1 MVGRRRHSRPVT
13 RPGAPTVPW
22 AASACLFLL
31 VLLALLPHGAHAQ
44 DSETSRESGGSNLS
58 SEVYGHVV
66 EQGGG
71 DAIGQASVLFRRL
84 VEDSVIDSVSTTTG
98 DDGAFRFERLPPGTY
113 ALVTRHLSFETRR
126 DTFRVPTSKNM
137 ELRIPLATAPVE
149 LSPLEVTVRA
159 GWLVETGFYR
169 RRDRG
174 FGRFLTPEELERRPV
189 NSLTQALKTVPG
201 VESGRICDGGFCREA
216 LRMSLS
222 AGRTAC
228 RLTYYMDGDEMHGP
242 VSPKDISVQDL
253 AAIEVYRG
261 ISETPPQFYG
271 RCGSVVMW
279 SKRSGG

>member
-13 RPGAPTVPW
+13 RPGTDSVPW
-22 AASACLFLL
+22 MALVCAPLFLA
-31 VLLALLPHGAHAQ
+31 VLSPASVLAQESRTSGA
-44 DSETSRESGGSNLS
+44 SNLS
-58 SEVYGHVV
+58 SEVYGRVV
-66 EQGGG
+66 EVDGGG
-71 DAIGQASVLFRRL
+71 AVGQANVLFRRL
-84 VEDSVIDSVSTTTG
+84 VEDSVVDSVTTTTA
-98 DDGAFRFERLPPGTY
+98 DDGTFRFEHLAPGTY
-113 ALVTRHLSFETRR
+113 ALVTRHLSFETRQ

-137 ELRIPLATAPVE
+137 KLRIPLATSPVE
-149 LSPLEVTVRA
+149 LSPLRVTVRA

-169 RRDRG
+169 RLDRG
-174 FGRFLTPEELERRPV
+174 FGRFLTPDELERRPV

-201 VESGRICDGGFCREA
+201 VEAGRICDGNFCREA

-222 AGRTAC
+222 AGRSAC
-228 RLTYYMDGDEMHGP
+228 PLTYYMDGDEMHGT